1 MVCGN
6 MAIRRKLMGYII
18 VIEGTDGS
26 GKQTQSVKLYER
38 LKADGY
44 NVMRQSFPNYESD
57 SSAPVKMYLGGELCK
72 TASDLDAYQTS
83 ALFAVDRLCT
93 YMKDL
98 KAHYDAGGV
107 IILDRYTQSNMLH
120 QAGKIHNIAE
130 RDKFLDWLDR
140 FEFEELR
147 LPRADK
153 VIFLDVPPEVSMRLA
168 HEREG
173 LKAGTTKDI
182 HEQDSS
188 HIIDA
193 YNSGKYVANKYN
205 WTVISCVENDNLKTI
220 DQIHNGIMRTI
231 DLK

>member
-1 MVCGN
+1 
-6 MAIRRKLMGYII
+6 MGYII

-26 GKQTQSVKLYER
+26 GKQTQSIKLYEK

-44 NVMRQSFPNYESD
+44 NVIRQSFPNYESD

-72 TASDLDAYQTS
+72 QASDMDAYQTS

-93 YMKDL
+93 YMKEF
-98 KAHYDAGGV
+98 KSHYEKGGIV
-107 IILDRYTQSNMLH
+107 ILDRYTQSNMLH
-120 QAGKIHNIAE
+120 QAGKIRDLTE
-130 RDKFLDWLDR
+130 RDKFLDWLDN
-140 FEFEELR
+140 FEFEELK

-168 HEREG
+168 HERAD

-205 WTVISCVENDNLKTI
+205 WDVISCVENDKLKTI
-220 DQIHNGIMRTI
+220 EEIHNEII
-231 DLK
+231 NKINLNNK